1 MNLSTQTVD
10 IVKATAPVV
19 KENASTITKRFYQI
33 MLNGYPEVRPY
44 FNSAHQGSG
53 KQAEALANAV
63 VAYALNIDKLQNL
76 GPVVNKIVAKHVA
89 LDIKAEHYPI
99 VGACLLQAIAEILGE
114 AITDEVAAAWSEAY
128 NFLADILIC
137 AEEKEFTERAA
148 EKGGWRGERSFT
160 ICRIEKESD
169 VISSFYLKPTDG
181 KDILD
186 FIPGQYICL
195 VATVNGEAIRRTY
208 SLSDAPNNEYYRI
221 SVKREEGGKMS
232 NFLHADVGVGSEL
245 MLLPPAGEFV
255 LAESERPLVLL
266 TAGVGITP
274 AISMVQAAVKT
285 SRPIQFIHAAIN
297 GSTHAFKDMIDG
309 MSANHHNLE
318 KCYIYSSPEAGD
330 SADHT
335 GYITEEILA
344 SYLPQDKDVDLYFL
358 GPKGFMQQVR
368 NIARNLK
375 IADDQVRFEFFGPL
389 EDI

>member
-1 MNLSTQTVD
+1 
-10 IVKATAPVV
+10 
-19 KENASTITKRFYQI
+19 
-33 MLNGYPEVRPY
+33 
-44 FNSAHQGSG
+44 
-53 KQAEALANAV
+53 
-63 VAYALNIDKLQNL
+63 
-76 GPVVNKIVAKHVA
+76 
-89 LDIKAEHYPI
+89 
-99 VGACLLQAIAEILGE
+99 
-114 AITDEVAAAWSEAY
+114 
-128 NFLADILIC
+128 
-137 AEEKEFTERAA
+137 
-148 EKGGWRGERSFT
+148 
-160 ICRIEKESD
+160 
-169 VISSFYLKPTDG
+169 
-181 KDILD
+181 
-186 FIPGQYICL
+186 
-195 VATVNGEAIRRTY
+195 
-208 SLSDAPNNEYYRI
+208 
-221 SVKREEGGKMS
+221 MS